1 MVSDCI
7 ERSQRV
13 DNRVVRTRV
22 TGKPWFGPKKYF
34 GWGWRIAS
42 WQGCLTTAIF
52 LLLILMS
59 SIFCSGSRV
68 VPVVVLFLAYGV
80 VVLLTGDPP
89 GGPSGAMD

>member
-1 MVSDCI
+1 MGRLSI
-7 ERSQRV
+7 S
-13 DNRVVRTRV
+13 
-22 TGKPWFGPKKYF
+22 
-34 GWGWRIAS
+34 
-42 WQGCLTTAIF
+42 AIF
-52 LLLILMS
+52 LLLILMG